1 MDVSR
6 TSPLV
11 LALLLAA
18 GASLSAATTRTA
30 LWGARGHE
38 IVANAAMA
46 GLPADIPAFFHAAGA
61 QLRYLN
67 PEPDRWRE
75 TASAAMNEAFRYD
88 HYVDL
93 ENLPPGALD
102 ARDRFVYLRMLYE
115 AGLARPEAD
124 GGFLPFHI
132 LELHQRLTS
141 TFARWRGATDPDER
155 RWLEERIIHDAGIL
169 GHYVADASQP
179 HHTTIHFNGW
189 AADQPNPRG
198 FTTAR
203 DFHARFESAFVNA
216 NISLDD
222 VQPHVPPGA
231 RRFTDVRAAILEY
244 ILESHGQVIPLYALE
259 QRHGFVPGR
268 PTPETVTF
276 TARRLAHAAEML
288 RSLWYTA
295 WVLSEE
301 ADEST

>member
-1 MDVSR
+1 
-6 TSPLV
+6 
-11 LALLLAA
+11 
-18 GASLSAATTRTA
+18 
-30 LWGARGHE
+30 
-38 IVANAAMA
+38 
-46 GLPADIPAFFHAAGA
+46 
-61 QLRYLN
+61 
-67 PEPDRWRE
+67 
-75 TASAAMNEAFRYD
+75 
-88 HYVDL
+88 
-93 ENLPPGALD
+93 
-102 ARDRFVYLRMLYE
+102 
-115 AGLARPEAD
+115 
-124 GGFLPFHI
+124 
-132 LELHQRLTS
+132 
-141 TFARWRGATDPDER
+141 
-155 RWLEERIIHDAGIL
+155 
-169 GHYVADASQP
+169 VADASQP